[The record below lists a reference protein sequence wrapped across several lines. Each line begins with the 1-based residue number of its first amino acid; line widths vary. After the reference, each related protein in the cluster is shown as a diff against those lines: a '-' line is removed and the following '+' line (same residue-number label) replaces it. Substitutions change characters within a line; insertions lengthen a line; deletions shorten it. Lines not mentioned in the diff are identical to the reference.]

1 MFQHTAARRR
11 LGKPS
16 RLSAHHTL
24 FQHTAARRRLEL
36 QFDRTFILIMFQ
48 HTAARRRLVQTNDET
63 GHSNRVST
71 HSRPKAAGAD
81 NLDLPRIKHLF
92 QHTAARRRLG
102 TYEVAQEF
110 YACVSTHSRPKAA
123 GSRFIQTEGFFI
135 VSTHSRPKAA
145 GKSANW
151 EILPAACF
159 NTQPPEGGWFVR
171 LAPFLRAID
180 SFNTQPPEGGWDD
193 KPKEDDKPK
202 VSTHSRLKAAGF
214 CALTNTSEMKFQH
227 TAARRRLARCSIV
240 TGTVEAVSTHSRP
253 KAAGPFVH
261 FI

>member
-1 MFQHTAARRR
+1 M
-11 LGKPS
+11 
-16 RLSAHHTL
+16 
-24 FQHTAARRRLEL
+24 
-36 QFDRTFILIMFQ
+36 
-48 HTAARRRLVQTNDET
+48 
-63 GHSNRVST
+63 
-71 HSRPKAAGAD
+71 
-81 NLDLPRIKHLF
+81 
-92 QHTAARRRLG
+92 
-102 TYEVAQEF
+102 
-110 YACVSTHSRPKAA
+110 
-123 GSRFIQTEGFFI
+123 
-135 VSTHSRPKAA
+135 
-145 GKSANW
+145 
-151 EILPAACF
+151 
-159 NTQPPEGGWFVR
+159 R